1 MNMKKLLITLPAVLA
16 LGACSDSIDH
26 DFQPGVD
33 SQAAE
38 VLAGTAS
45 APLFD
50 PTGSPPVLPF
60 PTTFALLSST
70 DSTID
75 LPVADESDL
84 SDPLVALNQLDGFS
98 TISPI
103 STALPRALD
112 PATIEVGTSV
122 IVLEVI
128 SVAGAG
134 FLPTTV
140 LDNLGPDRIT
150 AFSTENSLVLQPLAP
165 LKPNATYLA
174 LMTRD
179 LTDLSGTP
187 LVRSRTY
194 GLAAGDVDL
203 IDPDQANLQT
213 LIRAHLSAGE
223 SAGLASDDIVFS
235 WTFNTQSIRET
246 LQAVKDAATAQ
257 PFLVTPAGAITS
269 NFAAGASGHADIWIG
284 TLDVPYYLT
293 AGADDAL
300 SSFWRADNGG
310 FLTRR
315 NPMPAETGTE
325 TIPVL
330 MSVPNEAS
338 AGGGDMPEAGWPVV
352 IFQHGITQNRTNLIA
367 VADALADVG
376 FAAVAID
383 MPMHGLVEELPI
395 NASATAFPT
404 DRERHFNIDA
414 VNNEDATDQNPDGVT
429 DSSGTHFIQLTNL
442 ANSRDNLRQAVA
454 DLFIL
459 SESLGNVQGA
469 TTDTP
474 AIAFDTSR
482 KAFVGHSLGGIVG
495 SVFLSYDDTIN
506 SATLAMPGSGIAQ
519 LLAGS
524 TNFGPTIVGG
534 LASAGIEAGSDSFNL
549 FLIAAQT
556 LIDSGD
562 PANHMSFLA
571 DLGTPIHLI
580 EVLGDE
586 TVPNLVPNAP
596 FSGTEPMAGLLGL
609 TPTTTSISG
618 GGLVRFSAGSHGSIL
633 DPTAS
638 VEATVEMQTQMAIF
652 ALSGGTQLTIT
663 DPSVIADGLGGG
675 Q

>member
-1 MNMKKLLITLPAVLA
+1 MKMKHLLIALPAVLA
-16 LGACSDSIDH
+16 LNACSDDIDH
-26 DFQPGVD
+26 DFQPGID
-33 SQAAE
+33 AQAAE
-38 VLAGTAS
+38 VLANTAS

-60 PTTFALLSST
+60 PTTFVLLSST

-75 LPVADESDL
+75 IPVADPTQL

-98 TISPI
+98 TLSPI
-103 STALPRALD
+103 STPLPRGLD
-112 PATIEVGTSV
+112 PATIEVGNTV
-122 IVLEVI
+122 VVLEVI
-128 SVAGAG
+128 SLAGAG
-134 FLPTTV
+134 FAPTTV
-140 LDNLGPDRIT
+140 LDNLGPDRMA
-150 AFSTENSLVLQPLAP
+150 AFSTENSLVLQPLVP
-165 LKPNATYLA
+165 LNPNATYLA
-174 LMTRD
+174 FMTNG
-179 LTDLSGTP
+179 LTDTSGTP
-187 LVRSRTY
+187 LERSLTY

-203 IDPDQANLQT
+203 VDPDQANLQT
-213 LIRAHLSAGE
+213 LIRAHLAAGA
-223 SAGLASDDIVFS
+223 SAGLETDDVVFS

-246 LQAVKDAATAQ
+246 LQAVKDAATPQ
-257 PFLVTPAGAITS
+257 TFLATQAGATTS
-269 NFAAGASGHADIWIG
+269 NFAEGATGHADVWIG

-293 AGADDAL
+293 AGADEAL
-300 SSFWRADNGG
+300 DSFWLAEDGG

-315 NPMPAETGTE
+315 NPLPAATGTE

-330 MSVPNEAS
+330 MSIPNADS
-338 AGGGDMPEAGWPVV
+338 AMGGVMPDAGWPVV

-367 VADALADVG
+367 IADALADVG

-383 MPMHGLVEELPI
+383 IPMHGVVEDVPI
-395 NASATAFPT
+395 NAAQTAFPT
-404 DRERHFNIDA
+404 DQERHFNIDA
-414 VNNEDATDQNPDGVT
+414 VNNEDATDQNPDGVV

-442 ANSRDNLRQAVA
+442 ANSRDNLRQAVS

-469 TTDTP
+469 TADTP

-482 KAFVGHSLGGIVG
+482 KAFVGHSLGGIIG

-506 SATLAMPGSGIAQ
+506 SATLANPGSGIAQ

-524 TNFGPTIVGG
+524 VNFGPTIVGG
-534 LASAGIEAGSDSFNL
+534 LASAGIEEGSANFNL

-571 DLGTPIHLI
+571 ELGTPVHLI

-586 TVPNLVPNAP
+586 TVPNFVPNAP
-596 FSGTEPMAGLLGL
+596 FSGTEPMAALLGL
-609 TPTTTSISG
+609 EPTTASVSG
-618 GGLVRFSAGSHGSIL
+618 GGFVRFGVGDHGSFL
-633 DPTAS
+633 SPAAS
-638 VEATVEMQTQMAIF
+638 LESTIEMQTQTAIF

-663 DPSVIADGLGGG
+663 NPAVIADGLGDTP
-675 Q
+675 